1 MADQNDV
8 GIGSFMQDQ
17 ITNAMGTN
25 AAPLTVAAA
34 APGPTFNAATG
45 PNLTAAPSNYV
56 TPPQLGTPS
65 TPSGGSFTQGAALPN
80 ITTTQQQATAAPAW
94 YMDYLNNLAGAST
107 AAGAN
112 AQYVG
117 AQPLQQQAFNQT
129 AANVGNYQPALNQ
142 AYNQLG
148 QAGGMSAMGAGANV
162 LNQSAA
168 MSGAQA
174 GANLLNQSAGMSGAQ
189 AGQAGINAAMQTAP
203 SNVQSYM
210 NPYINS
216 VVDEAGRLGLQN
228 IRNTI
233 SPQATAGAV
242 GSGQFGSTRGA
253 NVLGQNIT
261 GALQTLGGQQQ
272 GLLASGY
279 QNAITSSQA
288 DMARQLQ
295 AGLASGQLTQADATR
310 LAQIGQMQGQLT
322 QADATRLAQ
331 IGQMQGQ
338 LTSADIASRLQAAQ
352 NYGALGTTTQ
362 NLGMG
367 DVNALSTMG
376 GQQQQM
382 AQNQQL
388 FPLQVAA
395 QQAALMKGFTIP
407 TSVSSTYTGPIPGAY
422 QTSPLMQLGSLGSGI
437 AGLFQTPSSGG
448 ASTITN
454 IGDWLSK
461 TFGSSG
467 GGNITSPVGNTNPA
481 TGNTWADDL
490 AAGNIVM

>member
-1 MADQNDV
+1 MADPTTLDP
-8 GIGSFMQDQ
+8 
-17 ITNAMGTN
+17 NAS
-25 AAPLTVAAA
+25 PLTAAAA
-34 APGPTFNAATG
+34 APAAPAPGATFNAATG

-65 TPSGGSFTQGAALPN
+65 SPSSGTFTQGAALPS

-94 YMDYLNNLAGAST
+94 YMDYLNSLAGTST
-107 AAGAN
+107 QAGAN
-112 AQYVG
+112 AQYIG

-129 AANVGNYQPALNQ
+129 AANVGNYQPNLASANALTMN
-142 AYNQLG
+142 A
-148 QAGGMSAMGAGANV
+148 ATMGAPQLA
-162 LNQSAA
+162 
-168 MSGAQA
+168 
-174 GANLLNQSAGMSGAQ
+174 
-189 AGQAGINAAMQTAP
+189 
-203 SNVQSYM
+203 QSYM
-210 NPYINS
+210 NPYIGN

-253 NVLGQNIT
+253 NVLGQNVT
-261 GALQTLGGQQQ
+261 NALQNLGGQQQ

-279 QNAITSSQA
+279 QNALTTAQA
-288 DMARQLQ
+288 DLQRQMV
-295 AGLASGQLTQADATR
+295 GGS
-310 LAQIGQMQGQLT
+310 QM
-322 QADATRLAQ
+322 
-331 IGQMQGQ
+331 
-338 LTSADIASRLQAAQ
+338 
-352 NYGALGTTTQ
+352 GALGTTTQ
-362 NLGMG
+362 QLGMG

-382 AQNQQL
+382 AQNEQL

-422 QTSPLMQLGSLGSGI
+422 QTSPLMQLGSLGTGI

-448 ASTITN
+448 QSTISN

-467 GGNITSPVGNTNPA
+467 GGGTVDTSGYDPLNQDPYQ
-481 TGNTWADDL
+481 
-490 AAGNIVM
+490 

>member
-1 MADQNDV
+1 MADLTTLDPTTAPV
-8 GIGSFMQDQ
+8 S
-17 ITNAMGTN
+17 
-25 AAPLTVAAA
+25 PLTAVAST
-34 APGPTFNAATG
+34 PGATFNAATG

-65 TPSGGSFTQGAALPN
+65 TPSSGTFTQGAALPN

-94 YMDYLNNLAGAST
+94 YMDYLNNLAGTST

-112 AQYVG
+112 AQYIG
-117 AQPLQQQAFNQT
+117 AQPLQQQAFEQT
-129 AANVGNYQPALNQ
+129 AANVGNYQPNLQAANALTMN
-142 AYNQLG
+142 
-148 QAGGMSAMGAGANV
+148 SATTAAPSMAGA
-162 LNQSAA
+162 
-168 MSGAQA
+168 
-174 GANLLNQSAGMSGAQ
+174 
-189 AGQAGINAAMQTAP
+189 
-203 SNVQSYM
+203 YM
-210 NPYINS
+210 NPYLSS

-261 GALQTLGGQQQ
+261 SALQNLGGQQQ

-279 QNAITSSQA
+279 QNAMTAAQA
-288 DMARQLQ
+288 DLQRQMT
-295 AGLASGQLTQADATR
+295 GG
-310 LAQIGQMQGQLT
+310 AQI
-322 QADATRLAQ
+322 
-331 IGQMQGQ
+331 
-338 LTSADIASRLQAAQ
+338 
-352 NYGALGTTTQ
+352 GALGTTTQ

-382 AQNQQL
+382 AQNEQL

-422 QTSPLMQLGSLGSGI
+422 QASPLQQIGSLGTGITGLFSSGSGGTPSPFANLVSGI
-437 AGLFQTPSSGG
+437 KGLFPD
-448 ASTITN
+448 APP
-454 IGDWLSK
+454 
-461 TFGSSG
+461 
-467 GGNITSPVGNTNPA
+467 TSPVGDINPV
-481 TGNTWADDL
+481 TGNTWAADL
-490 AAGNIVM
+490 ASGTGVM

>member
-1 MADQNDV
+1 MADLTTLDPTTAPV
-8 GIGSFMQDQ
+8 S
-17 ITNAMGTN
+17 
-25 AAPLTVAAA
+25 PLTAVAST
-34 APGPTFNAATG
+34 PGATFNAATG

-65 TPSGGSFTQGAALPN
+65 TPSSGTFTQGAALPN

-94 YMDYLNNLAGAST
+94 YMDYLNNLAGTST

-112 AQYVG
+112 AQYIG

-129 AANVGNYQPALNQ
+129 AANVGNYQPNLQAANALT
-142 AYNQLG
+142 
-148 QAGGMSAMGAGANV
+148 M
-162 LNQSAA
+162 
-168 MSGAQA
+168 
-174 GANLLNQSAGMSGAQ
+174 
-189 AGQAGINAAMQTAP
+189 NAATTAAP
-203 SNVQSYM
+203 SLTSQYM
-210 NPYINS
+210 NPYLSS

-261 GALQTLGGQQQ
+261 SALQNLGGQQQ

-279 QNAITSSQA
+279 QNAMTAAQA
-288 DMARQLQ
+288 DLARQMT
-295 AGLASGQLTQADATR
+295 G
-310 LAQIGQMQGQLT
+310 
-322 QADATRLAQ
+322 
-331 IGQMQGQ
+331 
-338 LTSADIASRLQAAQ
+338 AAQ
-352 NYGALGTTTQ
+352 MGALGTTTQ

-382 AQNQQL
+382 AQNEQL

-422 QTSPLMQLGSLGSGI
+422 QASPLQQIGSLGTGITGLFSSGSGGTPSPFANLVSGI
-437 AGLFQTPSSGG
+437 SNLFPSSNTTTTNGTP
-448 ASTITN
+448 ANSTY
-454 IGDWLSK
+454 D
-461 TFGSSG
+461 
-467 GGNITSPVGNTNPA
+467 A
-481 TGNTWADDL
+481 
-490 AAGNIVM
+490 AAGVNFTTPGTYG

>member
-1 MADQNDV
+1 MADLTTLDP
-8 GIGSFMQDQ
+8 
-17 ITNAMGTN
+17 TT
-25 AAPLTVAAA
+25 APVSPLSAVAST
-34 APGPTFNAATG
+34 PGATFNAATG

-65 TPSGGSFTQGAALPN
+65 TPSSGTFTQGAALPN

-94 YMDYLNNLAGAST
+94 YMDYLNNLAGTST

-112 AQYVG
+112 AQYIG

-129 AANVGNYQPALNQ
+129 AANVGNYQPNLASANALT
-142 AYNQLG
+142 
-148 QAGGMSAMGAGANV
+148 M
-162 LNQSAA
+162 
-168 MSGAQA
+168 
-174 GANLLNQSAGMSGAQ
+174 
-189 AGQAGINAAMQTAP
+189 NAATTATP
-203 SNVQSYM
+203 EIASGYM
-210 NPYINS
+210 NPYMSS

-279 QNAITSSQA
+279 QNA
-288 DMARQLQ
+288 
-295 AGLASGQLTQADATR
+295 LTQA
-310 LAQIGQMQGQLT
+310 
-322 QADATRLAQ
+322 QADLTRQMAGGAQ
-331 IGQMQGQ
+331 MG
-338 LTSADIASRLQAAQ
+338 T
-352 NYGALGTTTQ
+352 LGTTTQ

-422 QTSPLMQLGSLGSGI
+422 QASPLQQIGSLGTGITGLFSSGSGGTPSPFANLVSGI
-437 AGLFQTPSSGG
+437 SSLFPASQTSIAEG
-448 ASTITN
+448 AANNSTDP
-454 IGDWLSK
+454 IGTLIQ
-461 TFGSSG
+461 
-467 GGNITSPVGNTNPA
+467 NLP
-481 TGNTWADDL
+481 
-490 AAGNIVM
+490 

>member
-1 MADQNDV
+1 MADIDLTTFDPTSV
-8 GIGSFMQDQ
+8 PV
-17 ITNAMGTN
+17 
-25 AAPLTVAAA
+25 APLTAA
-34 APGPTFNAATG
+34 APTPGATFNAATG

-65 TPSGGSFTQGAALPN
+65 TPSSGTFTQGAALPN

-94 YMDYLNNLAGAST
+94 YMDYLNNLAGTST
-107 AAGAN
+107 QAGAN
-112 AQYVG
+112 AQYIG

-148 QAGGMSAMGAGANV
+148 QAGNMSAMGAGADV
-162 LNQSAA
+162 LNQSA
-168 MSGAQA
+168 
-174 GANLLNQSAGMSGAQ
+174 NMSGAQ

-203 SNVQSYM
+203 SNVQNYM
-210 NPYINS
+210 NPYLSN

-253 NVLGQNIT
+253 NVLGQNVT
-261 GALQTLGGQQQ
+261 SALQNLGGQQQ

-295 AGLASGQLTQADATR
+295 AALASGQLTQADAAR
-310 LAQIGQMQGQLT
+310 LAQIGQT
-322 QADATRLAQ
+322 
-331 IGQMQGQ
+331 QGQ
-338 LTSADIASRLQAAQ
+338 LTSTDMSARMQAAQ
-352 NYGALGTTTQ
+352 NYGALGTATQ

-422 QTSPLMQLGSLGSGI
+422 QTSPLMQLGSLGTGI

-467 GGNITSPVGNTNPA
+467 GSTPAIDPA
-481 TGNTWADDL
+481 TRIGIGENP
-490 AAGNIVM
+490 NI